1 LKTDTPSVVTV
12 SIALR
17 LWNLAVICVGGM
29 ILAVLLGYAFFENF
43 QVRLNS

>member
-1 LKTDTPSVVTV
+1 LNTDTPSVVTV
-12 SIALR
+12 SMALR

-29 ILAVLLGYAFFENF
+29 MLAALLGYAFLENF